1 MGVREKIKEGGKKG
15 GKERGKERGREGRE
29 KVISTQKKSSTQY

>member
-1 MGVREKIKEGGKKG
+1 MGVREEIKEGEKERR
-15 GKERGKERGREGRE
+15 KERGKERGREGRE